1 MHQKTHQLH
10 EWGRAKQIRKSH
22 GLTAPQLTRYAEDG
36 LIRTSHI
43 RRPGQTRGVRL
54 YHVGDID
61 LLIATSIEPAKPQTI
76 PTP

>member
-1 MHQKTHQLH
+1 MPQETHQPH
-10 EWGRAKQIRKSH
+10 EWQRAKYFRTNR

-54 YHVGDID
+54 YHVGDVD
-61 LLIATSIEPAKPQTI
+61 RLITESIEPSKPQTI